1 VTLGAFLIAHGS
13 ALILPLAVIEGP
25 VVTIVTGFLAAQ
37 GYFDWYWAL
46 PLLMCGDVIGDV
58 VYYAIGRSGV
68 ARLGRI
74 VGIPKF
80 RRNLG
85 IPHAGLAGGGAPNQ
99 YFTLTPG
106 LRRDLTR
113 NATKMLLIGKW
124 THTIGG
130 LVLVGSGLLRVP
142 LSRFILV
149 NLLATVP
156 KSAVL
161 FGAGYFT
168 GDHYPFLERHYAL
181 GLVAL
186 FVAGVASIAVVL
198 RRTDGIW
205 AGR

>member
-25 VVTIVTGFLAAQ
+25 IVTIVTGFLTAQ
-37 GYFDWYWAL
+37 GYFGWYWAL
-46 PLLMCGDVIGDV
+46 PLLMIGDVIGDV
-58 VYYAIGRSGV
+58 GYYAIGRSGI

-74 VGIPKF
+74 VGI
-80 RRNLG
+80 R
-85 IPHAGLAGGGAPNQ
+85 GA
-99 YFTLTPG
+99 LTPA

-130 LVLVGSGLLRVP
+130 LVLVGSGMLRMP
-142 LSRFILV
+142 LPRFILV
-149 NLLATVP
+149 NLLATIP

-161 FGAGYFT
+161 FGLGYFA

-181 GLVAL
+181 GLAAL
-186 FVAGVASIAVVL
+186 FVAGAASIALLL
-198 RRTDGIW
+198 RRPDGIW